1 MSFILDA
8 LRKSEHE
15 RQRQLGP
22 SIAELPVARPAPRVP
37 PWVWVALTALLTI
50 NVALV
55 AWFLTREKPVTAPQ
69 PVAAASAPQ
78 PVSVTPADAVPA
90 SPSPTPTAAAPA
102 TPAPPLAEAAPAP
115 ASAPLGEPA
124 LPPVEA
130 APPPAPAMREVRPL
144 AEEAAAEPVFSAP
157 AFMAPAPPDP
167 ALLPVPPSSSSRPA
181 QVTAGVPTID
191 QLPPQATAGLPQ
203 LNVSLHIYASA
214 PAQRAVFINGTRYR
228 EGEGLPGGA
237 VVQEITPDGAVI
249 SYGGRRF
256 LLPRQ

>member
-22 SIAELPVARPAPRVP
+22 SIAELPVARPVPRVP
-37 PWVWVALTALLTI
+37 PWVWVALAALLTL

-55 AWFLTREKPVTAPQ
+55 AWFLSRESPAPAPQ
-69 PVAAASAPQ
+69 PVPSVPAE
-78 PVSVTPADAVPA
+78 PVSSPAP
-90 SPSPTPTAAAPA
+90 PSPTPTPAMAMTPPAGGNTVPPPAGTAPA
-102 TPAPPLAEAAPAP
+102 QAGVPPTGPAPQL
-115 ASAPLGEPA
+115 
-124 LPPVEA
+124 VEA
-130 APPPAPAMREVRPL
+130 APPPATAVREVRPL
-144 AEEAAAEPVFSAP
+144 TEEAAPEPVFSAP
-157 AFMAPAPPDP
+157 SFAAPAAPDP
-167 ALLPVPPSSSSRPA
+167 ALLPAPPPSPRPA
-181 QVTAGVPTID
+181 PVTAGIPTID
-191 QLPPQATAGLPQ
+191 QLPPQATAGLPP
-203 LNVSLHIYASA
+203 LSVSLHIYASQ

-249 SYGGRRF
+249 SYGGQRF